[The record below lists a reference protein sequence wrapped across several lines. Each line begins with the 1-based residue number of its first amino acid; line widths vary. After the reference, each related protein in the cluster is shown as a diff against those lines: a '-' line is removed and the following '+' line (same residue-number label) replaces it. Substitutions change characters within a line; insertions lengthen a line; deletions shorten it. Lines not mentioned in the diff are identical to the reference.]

1 MVADLLWYDQARSQD
16 LKKGVG
22 CFERVRKLQT
32 TLTQI
37 FIVLESES
45 HGLSKNWDGIFR
57 KTRKFKRFFSPKP
70 GDLEKKRSSPK
81 LRRIFWPKIENS
93 NTFSGRVTTST
104 SQLRHPIS
112 FGGAVFIFSPKT
124 GLESTKNVRFCI
136 LKANGGARVPPA
148 PPGYATGTGYDL
160 DRRNKRPEVRNPLS
174 FKQFCTQT

>member
-22 CFERVRKLQT
+22 CFERMRKLQT

-45 HGLSKNWDGIFR
+45 QGLSKNWDGIFR

-70 GDLEKKRSSPK
+70 GDLKKKKRSSPK

-93 NTFSGRVTTST
+93 NAFSGWVTTST

-136 LKANGGARVPPA
+136 LTGQWGGSSPPR
-148 PPGYATGTGYDL
+148 PPWLRYWI
-160 DRRNKRPEVRNPLS
+160 RPGPQ
-174 FKQFCTQT
+174 KQKTRSS